1 MSPPSSQGLRIGI
14 AGCGIAGTTAALYL
28 VRAGHRPVLY
38 ERAPALGPVG
48 AGFLLQP
55 SGQAVLADL
64 GLLEPVLA
72 RAEPIAGLRAVH
84 PNGRELLWLPYP
96 GADRPREGSGS
107 VGYGVARGALFST
120 LFEAC
125 RAAGVEVVANA
136 PIAGKERTP
145 EGVFLLAADGRR
157 FGPLDFALG
166 ADGSRSTLRAA
177 IGQAGAAHEY
187 RFAALWGVGPCRA
200 VRGELFQIVRGTTI
214 LIGLL
219 PMGEGR
225 VSLFWGFDRRE
236 LEALRAR
243 GFDAF
248 RAELLALAPQAAE
261 VFDELRGF
269 DQMALGT
276 YLHTH
281 LRRWHDGDLLLL
293 GDAAHA
299 MSPHLG
305 QGANLALL
313 DAAAFAGALAATGSF
328 PAAARRVETERR
340 RQTRYYQQLSY
351 LLTPFFQSGSRI
363 LGWGRDLAL
372 PAMVRIPPLRR
383 RMSKTL
389 AGLAGGWVG

>member
-1 MSPPSSQGLRIGI
+1 MSSPPSQGLRVGI
-14 AGCGIAGTTAALYL
+14 AGCGIAGTAAALYL
-28 VRAGHRPVLY
+28 ARAGHRPVLY
-38 ERAPALGPVG
+38 ERAPVLGPIG

-55 SGQAVLADL
+55 SGQAVLAEL
-64 GLLEPVLA
+64 GLLESVVA
-72 RAEPIAGLRAVH
+72 RAEPIAGMRAVH
-84 PNGRELLWLPYP
+84 PNGRELLRLPYSEAGGP
-96 GADRPREGSGS
+96 I
-107 VGYGVARGALFST
+107 GYGVARGALFST

-125 RAAGVEVVANA
+125 RSAGVEVVANA
-136 PIAGKERTP
+136 PIASKERTP
-145 EGVFLLAADGRR
+145 EGVFLIAADGRR
-157 FGPLDFALG
+157 FGPFDFALG

-187 RFAALWGVGPCRA
+187 GFAALWGVGPCRA

-225 VSLFWGFDRRE
+225 VSLFWGFERRE
-236 LEALRAR
+236 LDALRAR

-269 DQMALGT
+269 DQMALGS

-281 LRRWHDGDLLLL
+281 LSRWHDGDLLLL

-313 DAAAFAGALAATGSF
+313 DAAAFASALAATGDF
-328 PAAARRVETERR
+328 AAAARRVETERR

-351 LLTPFFQSGSRI
+351 LLTPFFQSGSRV

-372 PAMVRIPPLRR
+372 PAMVRIPPVRR